1 MSDGPGE
8 KPRDDRPLIL
18 VVDDDPDMVNFL
30 AAVTRDHGYRT
41 TLASD
46 CESAL
51 IISDKY
57 RPNAI
62 LLDISLV
69 GRDGF
74 EVCREIKS
82 NLGTADI
89 PVIFVTGMDRT
100 DELLSQCFELGAH
113 DVIFKPVSRVDLLG
127 RLRVVIREQHLR
139 EAYRKLAL
147 QDPFTNLANRR
158 QLIIH
163 ITEALMASRRDGSTS
178 GMIIADIDHLMV
190 VNDRHGYDLGDELIL
205 TLSRLMRRLTGVNC
219 KAGRLGGDEL
229 ALVMKQTTPDAIKQT
244 ADRLRQTFAAIAFD
258 AKTTPKHFTIGLG
271 AAMYN
276 GDPVTLDADTLLRQA
291 DTALYAGKLLGRGR
305 VAAFWD
311 MDPANLPVIEPGKR
325 HSRTKRRERTN
336 RSFVGVHPDAAVQA
350 APNPEPI
357 TPEG

>member
-1 MSDGPGE
+1 MSDGIGN
-8 KPRDDRPLIL
+8 KPRDDRPLVL
-18 VVDDDPDMVNFL
+18 VVDDDPDSATL
-30 AAVTRDHGYRT
+30 LSTVTRDHGYRT
-41 TLASD
+41 TLAAD

-62 LLDISLV
+62 LLDISLP

-74 EVCREIKS
+74 EVCREIKG

-89 PVIFVTGMDRT
+89 PVIFVTGMERT
-100 DELLSQCFELGAH
+100 DDLLSQCFEIGAH
-113 DVIFKPVSRVDLLG
+113 DVIFKPISRVDLLG

-139 EAYRKLAL
+139 DAYRKLAL

-158 QLIIH
+158 QLIIN

-190 VNDRHGYDLGDELIL
+190 VNDRPGYDLGDELIL
-205 TLSRLMRRLTGVNC
+205 TLRRLMRRLTGVHC

-229 ALVMKQTTPDAIKQT
+229 ALVMKQTTPEAIRQT

-258 AKTTPKHFTIGLG
+258 AKTIPKHFTIGLG

-276 GDPVTLDADTLLRQA
+276 GDPPSVDADCLLRQA
-291 DTALYAGKLLGRGR
+291 DTALYAGKLRGR
-305 VAAFWD
+305 ERMAAFWD
-311 MDPANLPVIEPGKR
+311 LDPNNLPVIEPGKR
-325 HSRTKRRERTN
+325 HSRLKRRERTN
-336 RSFVGVHPDAAVQA
+336 RSFVGVLLDGAMQSPA
-350 APNPEPI
+350 NPEPI
-357 TPEG
+357 SPTD